1 MVITTGYILAKF
13 IQLKKKKKKKTL
25 QSLKRN
31 RLLGEALEKIN
42 NLRWDENDD
51 KRWPKHKR
59 WAQEI
64 KRLKPK
70 EKDKISEDGLQFA
83 MFLEVNPS

>member
-1 MVITTGYILAKF
+1 MVITTGYIPAKF
-13 IQLKKKKKKKTL
+13 YPIKKKKKKKNL
-25 QSLKRN
+25 QSLIRN

-59 WAQEI
+59 WAQE

>member
-1 MVITTGYILAKF
+1 MVITTGYIPAKF
-13 IQLKKKKKKKTL
+13 YPIKKKKKKKNL
-25 QSLKRN
+25 QSLIRN

-59 WAQEI
+59 WAQEKTQT
-64 KRLKPK
+64 KRKR
-70 EKDKISEDGLQFA
+70 
-83 MFLEVNPS
+83 